1 MDLKSRLP
9 ALQSSDYRIWFFGQG
24 VSVIGTW
31 LQNTGQAWL
40 VLKLTN
46 SPLLLGVLTSIQYLP
61 SLLLSV
67 FIGPVI
73 DLFPKRT
80 ILIWT
85 QSLFAITA
93 AIMAWVAFG
102 GHAQYWQVLVI
113 SAATGIITAVDWP
126 ARQSF
131 VSEQVHDRLAVVN
144 AVALNSLIFNIARII
159 GPALGGILI
168 SAVGIPWTF
177 ALNAVSFLAVI
188 VGLLFMKAGRVP
200 SKTNSGDYF
209 SDMKA
214 GISYIRHNAT
224 ILSLLVLIG
233 VVSLFLLN
241 FNVLIPSFAKL
252 SLGLTASGYGG
263 LMSAMGVG
271 AMAAGMLMSLG
282 GRRLEPKPAYIYG
295 AGFILSSSMILLG
308 LQHSVILSGLLI
320 MLCGFGMSAFAT
332 MCNTSV
338 QMQASDDM
346 RGRVMFAYNLVFV
359 GSTPIGSLYVGQ
371 ISDTFGSNMGF
382 LLSGIIGVVFLLA
395 MRMFVT
401 PNAFKG
407 IQTFARARTVE
418 DDMVVEEKQ

>member
-1 MDLKSRLP
+1 MNLKGRLP
-9 ALQSSDYRIWFFGQG
+9 ALQSSDYRLWFFGQG
-24 VSVIGTW
+24 ISVIGTW

-67 FIGPVI
+67 FIGPII

-85 QSLFAITA
+85 QSLFALTA
-93 AIMAWVAFG
+93 AILAWVAFG

-113 SAATGIITAVDWP
+113 SAATGIVTAVDWP

-131 VSEQVHDRLAVVN
+131 VSEQVHDRASVVN

-159 GPALGGILI
+159 GPAIGGILI

-177 ALNAVSFLAVI
+177 ALNAASFLAVI
-188 VGLLFMKAGRVP
+188 AGLSFMKAGRIP
-200 SKTNSGDYF
+200 SKTSSGDYF
-209 SDMKA
+209 SDMKE
-214 GISYIRHNAT
+214 GIAYIRQNKI
-224 ILSLLVLIG
+224 ILNLLIIIG
-233 VVSLFLLN
+233 VISLFLLN

-252 SLGLTASGYGG
+252 TLGLKADGYGG

-271 AMAAGMLMSLG
+271 AMTAGMLMSLG
-282 GRRLEPKPAYIYG
+282 GKRLEPKPAYVYG
-295 AGFILSSSMILLG
+295 AGFILSISMILFG
-308 LQHSVILSGLLI
+308 LQHSVILSGFLLVF
-320 MLCGFGMSAFAT
+320 CGFGMAAFAT

-338 QMQASDDM
+338 QMQASDEM
-346 RGRVMFAYNLVFV
+346 RGRVMSAYNLVFV

-371 ISDTFGSNMGF
+371 VSDSFGSDMGF
-382 LLSGIIGVVFLLA
+382 LLSGIIGIVFLLA
-395 MRMFVT
+395 MRIFVT
-401 PNAFKG
+401 PKSFKG
-407 IQTFARARTVE
+407 IRTFAKTKDVE
-418 DDMVVEEKQ
+418 DDTIGTEKQ